1 MSSLSNA
8 SGSATLTEPAGS
20 RTPNLP
26 GLSREWYVRVL
37 VIYCHPVAE
46 SFAAA
51 AHATV
56 LEALAAGG
64 HAVTDVDLYAEG
76 FDPVM
81 SRQDRL
87 DYQNTARNVRPVRK
101 YDEQLATAEAIV
113 LVYPAWWYGMPAMLK
128 GYFDRVWLPGVAFD
142 VAPDGQVL
150 TDRLKQIRRIV
161 VVTTYGASWWMVRV
175 LLGDP
180 ARKLV
185 SRAIRALCARNC
197 RVDWYVQYDMDRA
210 TPQRLRRFL
219 DRVRI
224 GIGRL

>member
-1 MSSLSNA
+1 
-8 SGSATLTEPAGS
+8 
-20 RTPNLP
+20 
-26 GLSREWYVRVL
+26 VRVL

-56 LEALAAGG
+56 LQALDAGS
-64 HAVTDVDLYAEG
+64 HEVMDVDLYAEG

-87 DYQNTARNVRPVRK
+87 DYQNTARNIRPVRK
-101 YDEQLATAEAIV
+101 YDDQLTAAEAIV

-142 VAPDGQVL
+142 VTPDGRVL
-150 TDRLKQIRRIV
+150 TERLQRIRRIV
-161 VVTTYGASWWMVRV
+161 VVTTYGGSWWMVRV
-175 LLGDP
+175 ALGDP

-185 SRAIRALCARNC
+185 SRAIRALCARGC
-197 RVDWYVQYDMDRA
+197 RIDWYVHYGMDRA
-210 TPQRLRRFL
+210 SPRQLSRFL
-219 DRVRI
+219 DRVRS

>member
-1 MSSLSNA
+1 M
-8 SGSATLTEPAGS
+8 
-20 RTPNLP
+20 
-26 GLSREWYVRVL
+26 RVL

-56 LEALAAGG
+56 LEALEAAG

-87 DYQNTARNVRPVRK
+87 DYQNTARNIRPVKK
-101 YDEQLATAEAIV
+101 YDDQLARAEAIV

-142 VAPDGQVL
+142 VTPDGRVL
-150 TDRLKQIRRIV
+150 TDRLQNIRRII
-161 VVTTYGASWWMVRV
+161 VVTTYGAPWWMVRIV
-175 LLGDP
+175 IGDP
-180 ARKLV
+180 ARKV
-185 SRAIRALCARNC
+185 ASRAVRALCARDC
-197 RVDWYVQYDMDRA
+197 RVEWYVQYSMDRA
-210 TPQRLRRFL
+210 TPRQLRRFL
-219 DRVRI
+219 ARVRA
-224 GIGRL
+224 GVSRLQG

>member
-1 MSSLSNA
+1 MTAA
-8 SGSATLTEPAGS
+8 SAEVTQIGC
-20 RTPNLP
+20 
-26 GLSREWYVRVL
+26 VRVL

-56 LEALAAGG
+56 LQALEAGG
-64 HAVTDVDLYAEG
+64 HEVMDVDLYAEG

-87 DYQNTARNVRPVRK
+87 DYQNTARNIRPVRK
-101 YDEQLATAEAIV
+101 YDDQLAAAEAIV

-142 VAPDGQVL
+142 VTPDGRVL
-150 TDRLKQIRRIV
+150 TERLQHIRRIV
-161 VVTTYGASWWMVRV
+161 VVTTYGGSWWMVRIA
-175 LLGDP
+175 LGDP

-185 SRAIRALCARNC
+185 SRAIRALCARGC
-197 RVDWYVQYDMDRA
+197 RVDWYVHYDMDRA
-210 TPQRLRRFL
+210 TPRQLSRFL
-219 DRVRI
+219 DRVRS